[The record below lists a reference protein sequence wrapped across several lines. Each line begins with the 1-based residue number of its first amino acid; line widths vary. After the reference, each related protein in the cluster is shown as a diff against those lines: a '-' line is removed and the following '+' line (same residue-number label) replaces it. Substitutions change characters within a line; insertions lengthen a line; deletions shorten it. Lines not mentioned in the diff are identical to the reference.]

1 VRLSKGLQELQKSKS
16 SGDSIGYA
24 GTDPY
29 FRRPEGVSFLQYR
42 EPHHP
47 PELMSFSVDT
57 IDHLVLNVKDVEASA
72 AWYTR
77 ALGMQRVAFESGF
90 GLRVA
95 VQFGDHKINLRPE
108 DASTVAWF
116 TGVNTAPGSADL
128 CFVTKSSPETVKTH
142 WTALDIAIEEG
153 PVKRAGARGT
163 MTSVYCRDPDGNLI
177 EVASYQEW

>member
-1 VRLSKGLQELQKSKS
+1 LN
-16 SGDSIGYA
+16 
-24 GTDPY
+24 
-29 FRRPEGVSFLQYR
+29 
-42 EPHHP
+42 
-47 PELMSFSVDT
+47 SFSVDT

-95 VQFGDHKINLRPE
+95 VQFGDHKINLRPA

-128 CFVTKSSPETVKTH
+128 CFVTKSSPETVKAH
-142 WTALDIAIEEG
+142 WTALGIAIEEG

-177 EVASYQEW
+177 EVASYQAW

>member
-1 VRLSKGLQELQKSKS
+1 MRLSKGVQ
-16 SGDSIGYA
+16 DSRAYPGY
-24 GTDPY
+24 DPY
-29 FRRPEGVSFLQYR
+29 SDAQNAISFLQYHDR
-42 EPHHP
+42 ILL
-47 PELMSFSVDT
+47 ELLDPMSFSVDT

-95 VQFGDHKINLRPE
+95 VQFGDHKINLRPT

-128 CFVTKSSPETVKTH
+128 CFVTKSSPETVKAH

-177 EVASYQEW
+177 EVASYGRE

>member
-16 SGDSIGYA
+16 LGDSIGYA
-24 GTDPY
+24 GTDSY
-29 FRRPEGVSFLQYR
+29 SGARNLFLPCNIVTR
-42 EPHHP
+42 IILL
-47 PELMSFSVDT
+47 ELMSFSVDT

-95 VQFGDHKINLRPE
+95 VQFGDHKINLRPA

-128 CFVTKSSPETVKTH
+128 CFVTKSSPETVKAH
-142 WTALDIAIEEG
+142 WTALGITIEEG

-177 EVASYQEW
+177 EVASYQAW